1 MSCACEHKRMGQE
14 LERFRRLA
22 KAWAKMEG
30 NTAIIYKNDDGTYG
44 FASISAASEI
54 GKPIVEYITPF

>member
-14 LERFRRLA
+14 LDRFHGLA

-30 NTAIIYKNDDGTYG
+30 ETAVIYKKDDGTYG
-44 FASISAASEI
+44 FASISAEI
-54 GKPIVEYITPF
+54 GKPIVEYITPY